1 MTMASYTRKFV
12 TEHKAYQKDSVV
24 NDEINW
30 YRLPSL
36 HSILCVRCVPLMR
49 VSCAACG
56 IGTHHSSCVCVCVLP
71 GT

>member
-24 NDEINW
+24 NDEITW

-36 HSILCVRCVPLMR
+36 HSLILCVRRVSLMR
-49 VSCAACG
+49 VSCG
-56 IGTHHSSCVCVCVLP
+56 RVWYWHSPLVVRVCLLP